1 MNHTLDQ
8 LSHIFLGASRT
19 RENAGKAATTMKSKQ
34 LGRRSLLT
42 PAMQKRICGLLAK
55 GNTIITTCD
64 TVGISVR
71 TYHEW
76 CEKQPHFLHATS
88 RARGDARIKLVKV
101 LTDAAKIDWRAA
113 GWLLSHCWPSEFSE
127 LQRQE
132 IGIVGGVVLIP
143 QKRDGAE

>member
-1 MNHTLDQ
+1 
-8 LSHIFLGASRT
+8 
-19 RENAGKAATTMKSKQ
+19 MKRKQ

-42 PAMQKRICGLLAK
+42 PALQKRICGLLAK
-55 GNTIITTCD
+55 GNTQVTTCD
-64 TVGISVR
+64 AVGISLR

-76 CEKQPHFLHATS
+76 CERHPHFLHATS
-88 RARGDARIKLVKV
+88 RARSDARVKLVKV

-132 IGIVGGVVLIP
+132 IAFAGGVVIMP
-143 QKRDGAE
+143 PKSAGAE